1 MRVEKRG
8 KEYFRKDAFHPQM
21 EINKD
26 KMFVV
31 TYLNVYL
38 VERDRCFFAELVTT
52 SIM

>member
-1 MRVEKRG
+1 
-8 KEYFRKDAFHPQM
+8 M